1 MILSLLLFDTG
12 CSALCEAAREEAGCA
27 ALPGALLDTGRS
39 ALFEAAREEASR
51 FIAVVTMDAGK
62 TLEPHVRTIS
72 CMQEKLKRL
81 CLSSYGKLQISDS
94 RFQISDL
101 DFRFQISD
109 CRLQISELIRAGEPG

>member
-27 ALPGALLDTGRS
+27 ALPEALSETGRS
-39 ALFEAAREEASR
+39 ALFEAAREEAGR

-72 CMQEKLKRL
+72 CRQDKLKKFWLRN
-81 CLSSYGKLQISDS
+81 LSFGS
-94 RFQISDL
+94 RVWDL
-101 DFRFQISD
+101 
-109 CRLQISELIRAGEPG
+109 